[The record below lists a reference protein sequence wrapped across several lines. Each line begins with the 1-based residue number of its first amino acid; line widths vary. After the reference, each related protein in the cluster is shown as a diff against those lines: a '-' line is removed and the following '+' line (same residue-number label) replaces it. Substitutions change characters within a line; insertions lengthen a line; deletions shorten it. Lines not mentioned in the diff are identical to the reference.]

1 MVKGITRKLQRT
13 PKDQYTLTIPKTLVQ
28 ILGWSDKDEIE
39 FGFEKGKITLK
50 RTKKAADKKGKSE
63 KKKGGPEEI

>member
-1 MVKGITRKLQRT
+1 LSKGITRNLQRT

-39 FGFEKGKITLK
+39 FGFENNKLTLK
-50 RTKKAADKKGKSE
+50 RV
-63 KKKGGPEEI
+63 KKK